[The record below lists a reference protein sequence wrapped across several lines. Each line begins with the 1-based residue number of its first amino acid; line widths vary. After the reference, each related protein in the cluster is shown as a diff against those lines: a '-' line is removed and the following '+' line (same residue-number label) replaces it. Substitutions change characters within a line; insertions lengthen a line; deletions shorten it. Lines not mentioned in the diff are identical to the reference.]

1 MKITKIVNKLG
12 IGTKIEVKF
21 LGFNRIEIAYVKV
34 SYSSYS
40 KRLALTNGMY
50 MDKDLTIP
58 GMDCIHAKC
67 KVIPYKRFKF
77 RYKR

>member
-1 MKITKIVNKLG
+1 MKTTKIVNKLG

-21 LGFNRIEIAYVKV
+21 LEFNITEIAYVKV
-34 SYSSYS
+34 TDSSHS
-40 KRLALTNGMY
+40 KRLALTNGMH

-58 GMDCIHAKC
+58 GMDYILAKC
-67 KVIPYKRFKF
+67 KVMPYKRFKF

>member
-1 MKITKIVNKLG
+1 MKTTKIVNKLG

-21 LGFNRIEIAYVKV
+21 LEFNGTEIAYVKV
-34 SYSSYS
+34 NDSSYS
-40 KRLALTNGMY
+40 KRLTLTNGMY

-58 GMDCIHAKC
+58 GMDCIQAIC
-67 KVIPYKRFKF
+67 KVMPYKRFKF